1 MSVHILKYSHMHVP
15 VCYAKID
22 KSRFIINPI
31 STIQTAGTY
40 GQVPLSYLRILDFQ
54 NGNMNHASVS
64 SCVLMR
70 RV

>member
-1 MSVHILKYSHMHVP
+1 MH

-31 STIQTAGTY
+31 STVQTAGTY
-40 GQVPLSYLRILDFQ
+40 GQVPLSNLRILDFE

-64 SCVLMR
+64 SCVYEKSLTECMHNAFR
-70 RV
+70 